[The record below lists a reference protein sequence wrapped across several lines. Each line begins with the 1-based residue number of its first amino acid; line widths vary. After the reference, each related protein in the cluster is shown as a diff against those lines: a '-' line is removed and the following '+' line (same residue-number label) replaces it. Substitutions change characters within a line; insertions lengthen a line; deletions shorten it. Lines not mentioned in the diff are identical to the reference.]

1 MIAEKKVIYYC
12 GCDLASKIAEN
23 LSKSNNYEVNFDELK
38 VEEIPH
44 ITPNTHKTIRVYLL
58 DRNGCY
64 IGRLESQLSIKTKN
78 NHICNYRIKREIIH
92 MLEFYYSEL
101 RTEKEAKNV

>member
-1 MIAEKKVIYYC
+1 MIAEKKVIFYC

-23 LSKSNNYEVNFDELK
+23 LSKSDNYEVNFDELK
-38 VEEIPH
+38 VEEIPN
-44 ITPNTHKTIRVYLL
+44 ITPATHKTIRVYLL

-78 NHICNYRIKREIIH
+78 RHMYHYRIKREIQQ

-101 RTEKEAKNV
+101 KTAKADI